1 MANLP
6 ETATYDAGVIQ
17 LETTTPVEGGADGAS
32 NAPLKN
38 LANRTTWLKAH
49 VDDLES
55 GVTIPPTVA
64 PKNSPEFTGSPT
76 APNVAAGDRST
87 KVANTNFVQTAANGL
102 SSINVAGGDN
112 VTLTAAQYGNRI
124 LVLTGILTANIA
136 LIFPALSGKWIVV
149 NNTTGSFTV
158 TCRTAAGT
166 GIVVTQG
173 KSRNLH
179 GDATNI
185 YDERTD
191 FEAVAITGDATAKTQ
206 DAADSSTKI
215 ATTSFV
221 QAAIAALLAA
231 GNYLRATVTAVLSK
245 GFFNTT
251 VPLSI
256 SSGEVTFVMTD
267 GNVQRIANVNADF
280 TLNFPAAVPGAG
292 MVTIYAQQDA
302 TGRVMTLDSGFRL
315 SAGEWSTDPDVMNMI
330 FISAEAASAT
340 ILDVWIAQRPTS

>member
-55 GVTIPPTVA
+55 GATIPPPVA
-64 PKNSPEFTGSPT
+64 PLNSPGFTGSPT
-76 APNVAAGDRST
+76 APDVAAGDRST

-102 SSINVAGGDN
+102 SSINVAGGTN
-112 VTLTAAQYGNRI
+112 VSLTAAQYGNRI
-124 LVLTGILTANIA
+124 LVLTGLLTANIA
-136 LIFPALSGKWIVV
+136 VIFPALSGKWIVV

-166 GIVVTQG
+166 GIIVTQG

-191 FEAVAITGDATAKTQ
+191 FEAIAITGDATAKTQ

-221 QAAIAALLAA
+221 QAAISAFVSALNLAA
-231 GNYLRATVTAVLSK
+231 YAKLAVAQVWSAQQTPQSQTLTDGATVNWNVALGQVATL
-245 GFFNTT
+245 TT
-251 VPLSI
+251 
-256 SSGEVTFVMTD
+256 
-267 GNVQRIANVNADF
+267 
-280 TLNFPAAVPGAG
+280 
-292 MVTIYAQQDA
+292 
-302 TGRVMTLDSGFRL
+302 
-315 SAGEWSTDPDVMNMI
+315 
-330 FISAEAASAT
+330 AASRT
-340 ILDVWIAQRPTS
+340 IAAPTNGVAGTSYRLIINTGGYSPSWNPIFKFPGSAPTGLTGKCVFDFHYDGTQYNSVGKSLAVA